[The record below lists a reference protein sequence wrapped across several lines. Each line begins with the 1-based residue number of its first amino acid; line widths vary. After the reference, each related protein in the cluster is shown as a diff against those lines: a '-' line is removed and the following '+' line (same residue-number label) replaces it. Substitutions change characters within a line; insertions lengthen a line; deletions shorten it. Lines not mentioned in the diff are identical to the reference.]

1 MASAFMSRLDPPST
15 GSIHTRVESLIN
27 NHGDPQKVFRWRQ
40 LTLHGFI
47 AEFSEASWQYIAH
60 KNALTALLGP
70 LHAHRALNNL
80 PPIQEHPLVEIR
92 ARQIKDFSD
101 CFRVPPE
108 QMLQKGPSLEDL
120 LETMIKN
127 GALTRDR
134 IIGALLI
141 IESATGG
148 IVAEMAALNGR
159 WWKPNG
165 SWDVDQ
171 GDIRDIISCL
181 KRKV

>member
-1 MASAFMSRLDPPST
+1 
-15 GSIHTRVESLIN
+15 
-27 NHGDPQKVFRWRQ
+27 
-40 LTLHGFI
+40 
-47 AEFSEASWQYIAH
+47 
-60 KNALTALLGP
+60 
-70 LHAHRALNNL
+70 
-80 PPIQEHPLVEIR
+80 
-92 ARQIKDFSD
+92 
-101 CFRVPPE
+101 
-108 QMLQKGPSLEDL
+108 MLQKGPSLEDL